1 MSALRHHIFKGVS
14 DMFYMDSVKRY
25 DTPHQHGN
33 VMLFPMTVTYY
44 WHTRLICDT
53 NNWRI
58 GPFPTCS
65 GSANRFLKC
74 PQPFSKHGFALTALC
89 NAVNVQLG

>member
-25 DTPHQHGN
+25 DPPHQHGN

-44 WHTRLICDT
+44 WHTR
-53 NNWRI
+53 
-58 GPFPTCS
+58 F
-65 GSANRFLKC
+65 K
-74 PQPFSKHGFALTALC
+74 
-89 NAVNVQLG
+89 